1 MTLTCTLTE
10 AQLPVH
16 VSWLSCAVLAT
27 TAQSPRKV
35 LASYGLGWRIP
46 VFRAAGGGLGNMYT
60 TLDNCGLAGEIRSI
74 GCKGC
79 GLAGEIRS
87 MSCEDCS
94 LEGEL
99 CSVSCDV
106 PGPCRAA

>member
-1 MTLTCTLTE
+1 
-10 AQLPVH
+10 
-16 VSWLSCAVLAT
+16 
-27 TAQSPRKV
+27 
-35 LASYGLGWRIP
+35 
-46 VFRAAGGGLGNMYT
+46 MYT
-60 TLDNCGLAGEIRSI
+60 TLDN
-74 GCKGC
+74 C

-99 CSVSCDV
+99 RSVSCDV

>member
-1 MTLTCTLTE
+1 
-10 AQLPVH
+10 
-16 VSWLSCAVLAT
+16 
-27 TAQSPRKV
+27 
-35 LASYGLGWRIP
+35 
-46 VFRAAGGGLGNMYT
+46 MYT

-99 CSVSCDV
+99 RSVSCDV
-106 PGPCRAA
+106 PGLCRAA